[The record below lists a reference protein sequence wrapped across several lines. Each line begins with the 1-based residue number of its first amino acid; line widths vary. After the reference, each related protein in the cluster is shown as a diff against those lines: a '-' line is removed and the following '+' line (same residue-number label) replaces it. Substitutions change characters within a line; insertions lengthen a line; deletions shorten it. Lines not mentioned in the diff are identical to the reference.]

1 MSESDQTPL
10 APPPGSMPPGSTPPA
25 PTPLASMPPAPTP
38 SASMPP
44 GMGTPPASGNKNGL
58 GVAALVLG
66 LVGLLGGFIIPFSG
80 LGSILAIIFG
90 AIGLKRVKRGEANN
104 RGMALAGL
112 WLGIA
117 GVALSFIV
125 VVVIGILMAASN

>member
-1 MSESDQTPL
+1 
-10 APPPGSMPPGSTPPA
+10 
-25 PTPLASMPPAPTP
+25 
-38 SASMPP
+38 
-44 GMGTPPASGNKNGL
+44 MGTPSASGNKNGL
-58 GVAALVLG
+58 GIAALVLG
-66 LVGLLGGFIIPFSG
+66 LVCLLGGSTIPFFG

-90 AIGLKRVKRGEANN
+90 AIGLKRVKRGEASN

>member
-1 MSESDQTPL
+1 MGMQT
-10 APPPGSMPPGSTPPA
+10 
-25 PTPLASMPPAPTP
+25 
-38 SASMPP
+38 
-44 GMGTPPASGNKNGL
+44 ASGNRNGL

-66 LVGLLGGFIIPFSG
+66 IVGLVGGFIIPFSG
-80 LGSILAIIFG
+80 LGSILAIIVG

-117 GVALSFIV
+117 GVALGFIV
-125 VVVIGILMAASN
+125 VVVIGVLMAASN

>member
-1 MSESDQTPL
+1 MSESDQTP
-10 APPPGSMPPGSTPPA
+10 ATPPPGSMPPGSTPA
-25 PTPLASMPPAPTP
+25 VPTPAASMPPAPTP
-38 SASMPP
+38 AASMPP
-44 GMGTPPASGNKNGL
+44 GMATPTASGNKNGL

-90 AIGLKRVKRGEANN
+90 AIGLKRVKRGEASN

>member
-1 MSESDQTPL
+1 
-10 APPPGSMPPGSTPPA
+10 
-25 PTPLASMPPAPTP
+25 
-38 SASMPP
+38 MPP
-44 GMGTPPASGNKNGL
+44 GMATPTASGNKNGL

-90 AIGLKRVKRGEANN
+90 AIGLKRVKRGEASN

>member
-1 MSESDQTPL
+1 
-10 APPPGSMPPGSTPPA
+10 
-25 PTPLASMPPAPTP
+25 
-38 SASMPP
+38 MPP

-125 VVVIGILMAASN
+125 VVVIGILLAASN

>member
-1 MSESDQTPL
+1 MSESDQTPV
-10 APPPGSMPPGSTPPA
+10 APPPGSPPPGSTPSA
-25 PTPLASMPPAPTP
+25 PMPPAP
-38 SASMPP
+38 MPP
-44 GMGTPPASGNKNGL
+44 RIAMPTASGNRNGL
-58 GVAALVLG
+58 GIAALVLG
-66 LVGLLGGFIIPFSG
+66 LVGLVGGFIIPFSG

-90 AIGLKRVKRGEANN
+90 AIGLKRVKRGEASN

>member
-1 MSESDQTPL
+1 MGMQT
-10 APPPGSMPPGSTPPA
+10 
-25 PTPLASMPPAPTP
+25 
-38 SASMPP
+38 
-44 GMGTPPASGNKNGL
+44 ASGNRNGL
-58 GVAALVLG
+58 GIAALVLG
-66 LVGLLGGFIIPFSG
+66 LVGLVGGFIIPFSG

-117 GVALSFIV
+117 GIALSFIV
-125 VVVIGILMAASN
+125 VVVIGVLMAASN

>member
-1 MSESDQTPL
+1 MSESDQTP
-10 APPPGSMPPGSTPPA
+10 ATPPPGSMPPGSTPSA
-25 PTPLASMPPAPTP
+25 P
-38 SASMPP
+38 MPP
-44 GMGTPPASGNKNGL
+44 GMGMQTASGNRNGL
-58 GVAALVLG
+58 GIAALILG
-66 LVGLLGGFIIPFSG
+66 LIGLLGGFIIPFSG

-117 GVALSFIV
+117 GVALGFIV
-125 VVVIGILMAASN
+125 VVVIGAFAFNS

>member
-1 MSESDQTPL
+1 
-10 APPPGSMPPGSTPPA
+10 
-25 PTPLASMPPAPTP
+25 
-38 SASMPP
+38 MPP
-44 GMGTPPASGNKNGL
+44 GMGMQTASGNRNGL

-66 LVGLLGGFIIPFSG
+66 IVGLVGGFIIPFSG

-117 GVALSFIV
+117 GVALGFIV
-125 VVVIGILMAASN
+125 VVVIGVLMAASN

>member
-1 MSESDQTPL
+1 MSESDQTP
-10 APPPGSMPPGSTPPA
+10 ATPPPGSMPPGSTPA
-25 PTPLASMPPAPTP
+25 VPTPAASTP
-38 SASMPP
+38 SAPMPP
-44 GMGTPPASGNKNGL
+44 GMGMQTASGNRNGL

-66 LVGLLGGFIIPFSG
+66 IVGLVGGFIIPFSG

-104 RGMALAGL
+104 RGMALWGM

-125 VVVIGILMAASN
+125 VVVIGALMAASN